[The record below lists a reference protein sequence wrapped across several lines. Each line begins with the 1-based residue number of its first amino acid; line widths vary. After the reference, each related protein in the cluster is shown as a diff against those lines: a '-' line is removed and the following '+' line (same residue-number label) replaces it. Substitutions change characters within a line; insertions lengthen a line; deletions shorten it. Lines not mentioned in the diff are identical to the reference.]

1 MCLKVQFQFL
11 FGAINLLK
19 RIIISFHLWMS
30 MGAHIDVF
38 IFGINFLGGKLQS
51 QHVNINLFD
60 VEAI

>member
-11 FGAINLLK
+11 FGAINPFKKDNYKL
-19 RIIISFHLWMS
+19 HLWMS

-51 QHVNINLFD
+51 QHININLFD